1 MTPAGTP
8 KEIVAL
14 LHRETVKELKS
25 PSVIEWSMQN
35 GVDPAGSTPEEH
47 VNLIWND
54 FKPMSQDGQGGLI
67 HDQLSFIS

>member
-1 MTPAGTP
+1 MTPAGNP

-47 VNLIWND
+47 VNLIWDDLNR
-54 FKPMSQDGQGGLI
+54 
-67 HDQLSFIS
+67 